1 MIRPDAGAPLQ
12 QRPWPL
18 LVVVAGV
25 ALGLVV
31 TVLGESTWRVGA
43 VVVGAALLV
52 GAVERLVLSDRAA
65 GLLQVRGKAFD
76 VAVLGLAGAAVVTVA
91 LLVPP
96 GR

>member
-1 MIRPDAGAPLQ
+1 MTRHDAGAPLQ

-25 ALGLVV
+25 ALGLLVSL
-31 TVLGESTWRVGA
+31 LGESTWRAGSL
-43 VVVGAALLV
+43 VVGAALLV
-52 GAVERLVLSDRAA
+52 GAGERLVLSDRGA

-76 VAVLGLAGAAVVTVA
+76 VAVLGLAGAAVVA
-91 LLVPP
+91 LALVVPP

>member
-1 MIRPDAGAPLQ
+1 VIRPDGAPLQ

-25 ALGLVV
+25 VLGLVV
-31 TVLGESTWRVGA
+31 TVLGESTWRIGA

-52 GAVERLVLSDRAA
+52 GAAERLVLSDRAA

-76 VAVLGLAGAAVVTVA
+76 IAVLGLAGAAVVTIA

>member
-1 MIRPDAGAPLQ
+1 MTRPDRPAPPP

-25 ALGLVV
+25 LLGLATAVV
-31 TVLGESTWRVGA
+31 GETTWRVGS
-43 VVVGAALLV
+43 VVVGLALLV
-52 GAVERLVLSDRAA
+52 GAGERAVLSDRAA

-76 VAVLGLAGAAVVTVA
+76 VVVLAGAGLAVVA
-91 LLVPP
+91 LALVVPP